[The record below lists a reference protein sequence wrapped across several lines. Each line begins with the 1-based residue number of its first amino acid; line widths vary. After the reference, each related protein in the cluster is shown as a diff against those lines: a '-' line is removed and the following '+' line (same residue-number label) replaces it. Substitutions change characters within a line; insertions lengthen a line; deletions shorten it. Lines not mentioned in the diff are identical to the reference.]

1 MTILRLDDLFNTYG
15 DEKYAE
21 VAVFLDLLRGLQLL
35 HQTAH
40 WQTKGANYYSDH
52 LLFQRLYQGLAEE
65 IDSVGERSVGLGSE
79 RLVDYNH
86 SLTNMDLF
94 LGAVADLATTEMV
107 SPADLLVN
115 KALRAEL
122 AFIKAGERMMNLLKD
137 KGLLSRGLEQLLG
150 TILDNHESN
159 VYLLKQRVK
168 A

>member
-1 MTILRLDDLFNTYG
+1 
-15 DEKYAE
+15 
-21 VAVFLDLLRGLQLL
+21 
-35 HQTAH
+35 
-40 WQTKGANYYSDH
+40 
-52 LLFQRLYQGLAEE
+52 
-65 IDSVGERSVGLGSE
+65 
-79 RLVDYNH
+79 
-86 SLTNMDLF
+86 MDLF

-168 A
+168 T